1 MDMKAL
7 EVLKSLNLLYVEDDA
22 ATREE
27 LAMML
32 EPWVGELHVA
42 ADGQEGLELFEAKRP
57 DIVVTDIQMPRV
69 NGLAMS
75 SQIRRQMPEQPI
87 VIISAYND
95 VDYLFRAIEL
105 GIDQYVTKP
114 INVERLLDKLAK
126 MTVVILA
133 LKERQR
139 NQVLL
144 EQYKH
149 LVDRSAI
156 VCKLD
161 LAGRITYVNDKFCQ
175 ISGYPFDDLI
185 GRQIADLRHETEPKE
200 RLEDIFSD
208 LQSGKQWS
216 GIVRNSTCLGKMFVV
231 ESSLV
236 PILNEH
242 GAVSEIV
249 SLDVEVTPLY
259 ETYEYLRAALGRH
272 NVSQEKQRHFLSEY
286 KRALEVGTCICVT
299 DCERRIISVNRQFEN
314 LLGYSSDALTGKPL
328 SVITPDAS
336 ADRCLDE
343 VQRVSPE
350 NFSRRL
356 VRFLGHKGDELQFSV
371 GCVVLNNLDGELDS
385 IIMICQDLTET
396 LRLSR
401 DLVDTQRELLYM
413 LGDALE
419 TRRQENG
426 QCMRRVAQVAKFLA
440 LKAGLDAESA
450 DMIASATP
458 MYDIGKVGIRDAIL
472 NKPGRL
478 DAGEF
483 DEMKEHAR
491 IGFNLIGKGDRPL
504 IGLAALIAHQH
515 HERYDGLG
523 YPKGL
528 RGEEICL
535 EARIVGMA
543 AVLDAL
549 FGERIYKPAWDETSI
564 LAYFRE
570 QRGQQFDPRLVDLLL
585 AHWETIK
592 MLRNSSTSS
601 FLPTQG

>member
-1 MDMKAL
+1 MMDMKAL

-185 GRQIADLRHETEPKE
+185 GR
-200 RLEDIFSD
+200 
-208 LQSGKQWS
+208 
-216 GIVRNSTCLGKMFVV
+216 
-231 ESSLV
+231 
-236 PILNEH
+236 
-242 GAVSEIV
+242 
-249 SLDVEVTPLY
+249 
-259 ETYEYLRAALGRH
+259 
-272 NVSQEKQRHFLSEY
+272 
-286 KRALEVGTCICVT
+286 
-299 DCERRIISVNRQFEN
+299 
-314 LLGYSSDALTGKPL
+314 
-328 SVITPDAS
+328 
-336 ADRCLDE
+336 
-343 VQRVSPE
+343 
-350 NFSRRL
+350 
-356 VRFLGHKGDELQFSV
+356 
-371 GCVVLNNLDGELDS
+371 
-385 IIMICQDLTET
+385 
-396 LRLSR
+396 
-401 DLVDTQRELLYM
+401 
-413 LGDALE
+413 
-419 TRRQENG
+419 
-426 QCMRRVAQVAKFLA
+426 
-440 LKAGLDAESA
+440 
-450 DMIASATP
+450 
-458 MYDIGKVGIRDAIL
+458 
-472 NKPGRL
+472 
-478 DAGEF
+478 
-483 DEMKEHAR
+483 
-491 IGFNLIGKGDRPL
+491 
-504 IGLAALIAHQH
+504 
-515 HERYDGLG
+515 
-523 YPKGL
+523 
-528 RGEEICL
+528 
-535 EARIVGMA
+535 
-543 AVLDAL
+543 
-549 FGERIYKPAWDETSI
+549 
-564 LAYFRE
+564 
-570 QRGQQFDPRLVDLLL
+570 
-585 AHWETIK
+585 
-592 MLRNSSTSS
+592 
-601 FLPTQG
+601 